1 MSLAFVSPGAPST
14 ASWQSSPGVI
24 LDATAGSMVQ
34 PLRDHFVSSSSV
46 CIASA
51 AAVAAAGF
59 FSSSRR
65 RPARVRSMLQQARR
79 NPAAHAVPCR
89 RGSRTLASALSNLRG
104 LFQRTGVAAKG
115 NLNSAILRKT
125 AATDVETGADA
136 DDDSNNAYAFRMVK
150 IFIAVTVIPFFFCI
164 KNFFTNPALSDFT
177 LEYGPHLAAP
187 TLRATSAFQAVMVA
201 LALFWREKNRDAP
214 IDRLFAW
221 LFVPEAIFH
230 VLLHFLNH
238 HNWIGNFAFGYAF
251 SAGIA
256 LPGFLSLMAY
266 CPKEKKLPWL
276 YIILYIATQIPICAG
291 LTDMVGPAKMRLNF
305 ANVNTA
311 TITGPF
317 FYGIMKR
324 WKDVPKLPV
333 FLACAVITYQVT
345 MGIVGPINAATVL
358 KLYDPSVV
366 FQHAVV
372 DVGFAFAYAASIY
385 YGLFLPGKPQPKFS

>member
-1 MSLAFVSPGAPST
+1 MSLAFVSPGAPGT
-14 ASWQSSPGVI
+14 ATWQNRAGV
-24 LDATAGSMVQ
+24 ATDVTGGAMAQ
-34 PLRDHFVSSSSV
+34 PVPDHLVSSSAA
-46 CIASA
+46 CITMA
-51 AAVAAAGF
+51 AAVAVAAR
-59 FSSSRR
+59 FSSKRR
-65 RPARVRSMLQQARR
+65 QAVRARSMLQQARR
-79 NPAAHAVPCR
+79 SPAARAVPSQ
-89 RGSRTLASALSNLRG
+89 RGSRAVAFALSDLRG
-104 LFQRTGVAAKG
+104 LFQRTSAAAKG
-115 NLNSAILRKT
+115 EMNSAILRKT
-125 AATDVETGADA
+125 AASDVGNGADA
-136 DDDSNNAYAFRMVK
+136 DGGFNAYAVKMVK
-150 IFIAVTVIPFFFCI
+150 IFLIVTVIPFLFCL
-164 KNFFTNPALSDFT
+164 KNFFTNPALSDFS
-177 LEYGPHLAAP
+177 LEYGPHLADP
-187 TLRATSAFQAVMVA
+187 LLRATSSFQAVMVA

-214 IDRLFAW
+214 MDRLFAW

-230 VLLHFLNH
+230 VLLHFLSH

-266 CPKEKKLPWL
+266 CPNEKKLPWM
-276 YIILYIATQIPICAG
+276 YIILYIATQIPICCG

-305 ANVNTA
+305 ANLNTA

-333 FLACAVITYQVT
+333 FLACGVITYQVT

>member
-1 MSLAFVSPGAPST
+1 
-14 ASWQSSPGVI
+14 
-24 LDATAGSMVQ
+24 
-34 PLRDHFVSSSSV
+34 
-46 CIASA
+46 
-51 AAVAAAGF
+51 VAARI
-59 FSSSRR
+59 SSRR
-65 RPARVRSMLQQARR
+65 RQAVRAQSMMQQTRR
-79 NPAAHAVPCR
+79 NPAAHAVASH
-89 RGSRTLASALSNLRG
+89 RGSRAVVSALSNLRG
-104 LFQRTGVAAKG
+104 LFQRTGAAAKLR
-115 NLNSAILRKT
+115 LNSAILRKT
-125 AATDVETGADA
+125 ATTDMGDDA
-136 DDDSNNAYAFRMVK
+136 DTDDGFNAYAFRMVK
-150 IFIAVTVIPFFFCI
+150 IFLVVTVIPFLFCL
-164 KNFFTNPALSDFT
+164 KNFFTNPALSDFNF
-177 LEYGPHLAAP
+177 EYGPHLAAP
-187 TLRATSAFQAVMVA
+187 LLRATSSFQAVMVA

-214 IDRLFAW
+214 CDRLFAW

-266 CPKEKKLPWL
+266 CPKEKKLPWM
-276 YIILYIATQIPICAG
+276 YMILYIATQIPICCG
-291 LTDMVGPAKMRLNF
+291 LTDMVGPAKIRLNF

-333 FLACAVITYQVT
+333 LLACGVITYQVT
-345 MGIVGPINAATVL
+345 MGIIGPINAATAL

-372 DVGFAFAYAASIY
+372 DVGFAFAYAGSIY